1 MRDQLRGGKMI
12 AQADKD
18 YGLRTTKFTY
28 RVVTNNEK
36 LYKTLKADKTL
47 ENEFRN
53 FEVILEGGKK

>member
-1 MRDQLRGGKMI
+1 MI